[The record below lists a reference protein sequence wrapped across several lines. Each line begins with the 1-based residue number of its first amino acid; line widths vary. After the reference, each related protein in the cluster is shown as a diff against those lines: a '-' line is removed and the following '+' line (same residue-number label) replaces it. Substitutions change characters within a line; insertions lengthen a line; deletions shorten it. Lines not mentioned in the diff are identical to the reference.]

1 MTTLLQDLRYALR
14 WLARNPGFAAVAILT
29 LALGIGTVTTI
40 FSILDAAVLR
50 PLPYRDPDA
59 LVKLS
64 ITHQEGNT
72 PAEPFAWSYPKF
84 ESLRRHARSFAAVA
98 AFSSADLNLTGVAEP
113 ERLSGEIVSASYFPV
128 LGVPAALGRT
138 FTAEEDG
145 APGAHPV
152 CLISHGL
159 WQRRFGGSAS
169 VLGRAISVNR
179 RPLTVVGVL
188 PERFAG
194 LGGDAEIWV
203 PMAMA
208 SAFIYPEIL
217 TEDGNHWHDV
227 VGRLKPGVSAAA
239 ADAEM
244 RVVGKQIADEHPM
257 EVRGAVWG
265 AAAAPLND
273 SRVDPALRRSVLV
286 LFGAVTFVLLI
297 ACANVAALLLA
308 RASSRG
314 REVAIRL
321 AIGAGRR
328 RIVRQMLT
336 ESVVLGVAGGVAGV
350 LLSLWGVEALSR
362 IERLSGVGDRSFLFR
377 FTAVELDARVLVFAL
392 AVSLLTGLVFGMAP
406 ALHATRA
413 DLGAA
418 LKEGGAGAV
427 AGAGRRRL
435 SLRGIL
441 VPLQV
446 ALALVL
452 LVGAGLLTRTLG
464 RLSGYDAGFRP
475 EGVLTLRFDPSGV
488 LDGDRSQAAVF
499 RRAMLERLAALPGVT
514 SAATGRTPPV
524 SSRNMIAV
532 IRQVDDRRFSIEEGA
547 TQIGIHDV
555 SPDYFRTLSIPIRS
569 GRAFT
574 GEDREGSRRVVVVSE
589 TTAKRLWPGQDPIG
603 RRLSATT
610 FYFGDGQTA
619 EVVGVA
625 GDVLYG
631 RPGERQALD
640 LYYPSFQG
648 GLPWGTL
655 FVKTS
660 GDPAALAPA
669 VRREIK
675 ALAPNLPVF
684 DVATMETRA
693 ARTFS
698 RERFGAGLLGLLA
711 GIALFLASVGIYGL
725 VAETVS
731 ARSREIGLRMALG
744 ARPGDILRGVLQHGL
759 TLAVAGLA
767 AGLAAAFALSRLLSS
782 LLFGVAASDLA
793 TYAAVSA
800 ILLAV
805 AAAASWIPARR
816 ATRIDPMLALRRE

>member
-1 MTTLLQDLRYALR
+1 M
-14 WLARNPGFAAVAILT
+14 
-29 LALGIGTVTTI
+29 
-40 FSILDAAVLR
+40 
-50 PLPYRDPDA
+50 
-59 LVKLS
+59 
-64 ITHQEGNT
+64 
-72 PAEPFAWSYPKF
+72 
-84 ESLRRHARSFAAVA
+84 
-98 AFSSADLNLTGVAEP
+98 
-113 ERLSGEIVSASYFPV
+113 
-128 LGVPAALGRT
+128 
-138 FTAEEDG
+138 
-145 APGAHPV
+145 
-152 CLISHGL
+152 
-159 WQRRFGGSAS
+159 
-169 VLGRAISVNR
+169 
-179 RPLTVVGVL
+179 
-188 PERFAG
+188 
-194 LGGDAEIWV
+194 
-203 PMAMA
+203 
-208 SAFIYPEIL
+208 
-217 TEDGNHWHDV
+217 
-227 VGRLKPGVSAAA
+227 
-239 ADAEM
+239 
-244 RVVGKQIADEHPM
+244 
-257 EVRGAVWG
+257 
-265 AAAAPLND
+265 
-273 SRVDPALRRSVLV
+273 

-308 RASSRG
+308 RAASRG

-336 ESVVLGVAGGVAGV
+336 ESVVLAVAGGVAGV

-362 IERLSGVGDRSFLFR
+362 IERLSGVGDPSFLFR
-377 FTAVELDARVLVFAL
+377 FAAVELDARVLVFAL

-435 SLRGIL
+435 SLRGVL

-452 LVGAGLLTRTLG
+452 LVGAGLLTRSLA

-475 EGVLTLRFDPSGV
+475 EGVLTMRFDPSGV

-514 SAATGRTPPV
+514 SVATGRTPPV

-532 IRQVDDRRFSIEEGA
+532 VRQVDDRRFSVEEGA

-555 SPDYFRTLSIPIRS
+555 SPDYFRTLSIPIRR

-574 GEDREGSRRVVVVSE
+574 AEDREGSRKVVVVSE
-589 TTAKRLWPGQDPIG
+589 TTARRLWPGQDPIG

-610 FYFGDGQTA
+610 FYFADDQTA

-631 RPGERQALD
+631 RPGGRQPLD

-684 DVATMETRA
+684 DVATMESRA

-698 RERFGAGLLGLLA
+698 RERFGAALLGLLA

-731 ARSREIGLRMALG
+731 ARTREIGLRMALG
-744 ARPGDILRGVLQHGL
+744 ARPGDILAGRSAARTDARG
-759 TLAVAGLA
+759 
-767 AGLAAAFALSRLLSS
+767 SR
-782 LLFGVAASDLA
+782 
-793 TYAAVSA
+793 
-800 ILLAV
+800 
-805 AAAASWIPARR
+805 PRRR
-816 ATRIDPMLALRRE
+816 ASPPRSRCRGCSRACSSASPRATSRRTAPSPRSFSRWPPAPAGFRRAAPPASTRCWL